1 MFLRNVKCVHWLKN
15 TAGYNI
21 IIIVSNAL
29 IVTQNETRFRIWPQ
43 SDGELKK
50 YIFRRSF
57 DLILSAPFYII
68 KRCQIFYIR
77 RHCRLYLMV
86 YFHSLVF
93 HQILTSLKP
102 RVDFKLVSSCRML
115 CMTWLVKL
123 GPILWAPWP
132 IFKKKYDL

>member
-57 DLILSAPFYII
+57 DLILSVPFYII
-68 KRCQIFYIR
+68 KVPNI
-77 RHCRLYLMV
+77 LYKKALP
-86 YFHSLVF
+86 FIPNGLFSLNS
-93 HQILTSLKP
+93 I
-102 RVDFKLVSSCRML
+102 SSN
-115 CMTWLVKL
+115 
-123 GPILWAPWP
+123 IN
-132 IFKKKYDL
+132 